1 MTVPGDGQGSEKADD
16 MSDEHALFTILMVDD
31 DPDDRLLFKEACE
44 EVRLRNPLH
53 FLENG
58 EQLVDYLKRRG
69 PYEKHKDE
77 PYPGII
83 LLDLNMPLKDGR
95 EALEEVK
102 ADPELRHIPVIVLTT
117 SKSEDDILSSYGLGA
132 SSYIVKPISLDR
144 LMRVVN
150 SIGEYWVQI
159 VEVPDKDRQPEE
171 PID

>member
-1 MTVPGDGQGSEKADD
+1 MSSENR
-16 MSDEHALFTILMVDD
+16 LFTILMVDD

-44 EVRLRNPLH
+44 EVRLRNPIE

-58 EQLVDYLKRRG
+58 EQLIDYLKRQGDYAGRSG
-69 PYEKHKDE
+69 E
-77 PYPGII
+77 PYPGVI

-95 EALEEVK
+95 EALEEIK
-102 ADPELRHIPVIVLTT
+102 SDPDLRHIPIVVLTT

-150 SIGEYWVQI
+150 SIGEYWVEI
-159 VEVPDKDRQPEE
+159 VQVPSADVADPSEA
-171 PID
+171 

>member
-1 MTVPGDGQGSEKADD
+1 
-16 MSDEHALFTILMVDD
+16 MSQENRLFTILMVDD

-44 EVRLRNPLH
+44 EVRLRNPLE

-58 EQLVDYLKRRG
+58 EQLVDYLRRNG
-69 PYEKHKDE
+69 SYANLEGA

-95 EALEEVK
+95 EALEEIK
-102 ADPELRHIPVIVLTT
+102 NDAELRHIPIIVLTT
-117 SKSEDDILSSYGLGA
+117 SKDEDDILSSYGLGA

-159 VEVPDKDRQPEE
+159 VEVPQSDNGDDDA
-171 PID
+171 ID

>member
-1 MTVPGDGQGSEKADD
+1 
-16 MSDEHALFTILMVDD
+16 MSDENQLFTILMVDD

-44 EVRLRNPLH
+44 EVRLRNPLD

-69 PYEKHKDE
+69 NYAHREGAPF
-77 PYPGII
+77 PGII

-95 EALEEVK
+95 EALEEIK
-102 ADPELRHIPVIVLTT
+102 ADAELRHIPIIVLTT
-117 SKSEDDILSSYGLGA
+117 SKDEDDILSSYGLGA

-159 VEVPDKDRQPEE
+159 VEVPTIEGQAENGDED
-171 PID
+171 I

>member
-1 MTVPGDGQGSEKADD
+1 MSEDNR
-16 MSDEHALFTILMVDD
+16 LFTILMVDD

-44 EVRLRNPLH
+44 EVRLRNPLE

-69 PYEKHKDE
+69 NYAHLDGEA
-77 PYPGII
+77 YPGII

-95 EALEEVK
+95 EALEEIK
-102 ADPELRHIPVIVLTT
+102 TDAALRHIPIIILTT
-117 SKSEDDILSSYGLGA
+117 SKDEDDILSSYGLGA

-159 VEVPDKDRQPEE
+159 VEVPQDPDEPAEE
-171 PID
+171 ADE

>member
-1 MTVPGDGQGSEKADD
+1 
-16 MSDEHALFTILMVDD
+16 MSDENQLLTILMVDD

-44 EVRLRNPLH
+44 EVRLRNPLD

-69 PYEKHKDE
+69 NYADREGAPF
-77 PYPGII
+77 PGII

-95 EALEEVK
+95 EALEEIK
-102 ADPELRHIPVIVLTT
+102 ADAELRHIPIIVLTT
-117 SKSEDDILSSYGLGA
+117 SKDEDDILSSYGLGA

-159 VEVPDKDRQPEE
+159 VEVPTIEGQADNGAED
-171 PID
+171 I

>member
-1 MTVPGDGQGSEKADD
+1 
-16 MSDEHALFTILMVDD
+16 MSDENRLFTILMVDD

-44 EVRLRNPLH
+44 EVRLRNPLD

-69 PYEKHKDE
+69 NFADRAGAPF
-77 PYPGII
+77 PGII

-95 EALEEVK
+95 EALEEIK

-117 SKSEDDILSSYGLGA
+117 SKDEDDILSSYGLGA

-159 VEVPDKDRQPEE
+159 VEIPSTGSDAE
-171 PID
+171 PLDDI

>member
-1 MTVPGDGQGSEKADD
+1 
-16 MSDEHALFTILMVDD
+16 MSDENQLFTILMVDD

-44 EVRLRNPLH
+44 EVRLRNPLD

-69 PYEKHKDE
+69 NYADREGAPF
-77 PYPGII
+77 PGII

-95 EALEEVK
+95 EALEEIK
-102 ADPELRHIPVIVLTT
+102 ADAELRHIPIIVLTT
-117 SKSEDDILSSYGLGA
+117 SKDEDDILSSYGLGA

-159 VEVPDKDRQPEE
+159 VEVPTIEGQAENGDED
-171 PID
+171 I

>member
-1 MTVPGDGQGSEKADD
+1 
-16 MSDEHALFTILMVDD
+16 MSQDNRLFTILMVDD

-44 EVRLRNPLH
+44 EVRLRNPLE

-69 PYEKHKDE
+69 AYADLEGE

-95 EALEEVK
+95 EALEEIK
-102 ADPELRHIPVIVLTT
+102 NDAELRHIPIIILTT
-117 SKSEDDILSSYGLGA
+117 SKDEDDILSSYGLGA

-159 VEVPDKDRQPEE
+159 VEVPPTDEGAAEE
-171 PID
+171 E

>member
-1 MTVPGDGQGSEKADD
+1 
-16 MSDEHALFTILMVDD
+16 MSDENQLFTILMVDD

-44 EVRLRNPLH
+44 EVRLRNPLD

-69 PYEKHKDE
+69 NYADREGTPF
-77 PYPGII
+77 PGII

-95 EALEEVK
+95 EALEEIK
-102 ADPELRHIPVIVLTT
+102 ADAELRHIPIIVLTT
-117 SKSEDDILSSYGLGA
+117 SKDEDDILSSYGLGA

-159 VEVPDKDRQPEE
+159 VEVPSTESEDGDPDD
-171 PID
+171 I

>member
-1 MTVPGDGQGSEKADD
+1 
-16 MSDEHALFTILMVDD
+16 MSQDNRLFTILMVDD

-44 EVRLRNPLH
+44 EVRLRNPLE

-69 PYEKHKDE
+69 TYADLEGE

-95 EALEEVK
+95 EALEEIK
-102 ADPELRHIPVIVLTT
+102 NDAELRHIPIIILTT
-117 SKSEDDILSSYGLGA
+117 SKDEDDILSSYGLGA

-159 VEVPDKDRQPEE
+159 VEVPPSDEDSAEDE
-171 PID
+171 

>member
-1 MTVPGDGQGSEKADD
+1 MRSTGDRGFN
-16 MSDEHALFTILMVDD
+16 MSQDNRLFTILMVDD

-44 EVRLRNPLH
+44 EVRLRNPIE

-58 EQLVDYLKRRG
+58 EQLVDYLKRQG
-69 PYEKHKDE
+69 SYANLQGA

-95 EALEEVK
+95 EALEEIK
-102 ADPELRHIPVIVLTT
+102 NDAELRHIPIIVLTT
-117 SKSEDDILSSYGLGA
+117 SKDEDDILSSYGLGA

-159 VEVPDKDRQPEE
+159 VEVPQSDNGD
-171 PID
+171 DDN

>member
-1 MTVPGDGQGSEKADD
+1 MTAKNR
-16 MSDEHALFTILMVDD
+16 LFTILMVDD
-31 DPDDRLLFKEACE
+31 DPDDRMLFKEACD
-44 EVRLRNPLH
+44 EVKLRNPLE

-58 EQLVDYLKRRG
+58 EQLVDCLKRRG
-69 PYEKHKDE
+69 AYSDRAGD

-95 EALEEVK
+95 EALAEIK
-102 ADPELRHIPVIVLTT
+102 DDPDLRHIPIIVLTT
-117 SKSEDDILSSYGLGA
+117 SKDEDDILASYGLGA

-150 SIGEYWVQI
+150 SIGEYWVEI
-159 VEVPDKDRQPEE
+159 VEAPRKEIVEE

>member
-1 MTVPGDGQGSEKADD
+1 
-16 MSDEHALFTILMVDD
+16 MSQDNRLFTILMVDD

-44 EVRLRNPLH
+44 EVRLRNPIE

-58 EQLVDYLKRRG
+58 DYLKRQG
-69 PYEKHKDE
+69 AYANLQGA

-95 EALEEVK
+95 EALEEIK
-102 ADPELRHIPVIVLTT
+102 NDAELRHIPIIVLTT
-117 SKSEDDILSSYGLGA
+117 SKDEDDILSSYGLGA

-159 VEVPDKDRQPEE
+159 VEVPQSDKGD
-171 PID
+171 DDT

>member
-1 MTVPGDGQGSEKADD
+1 
-16 MSDEHALFTILMVDD
+16 MSQENRLFTILMVDD

-44 EVRLRNPLH
+44 EVRLRNPLE

-58 EQLVDYLKRRG
+58 EQLVDYLRRKG
-69 PYEKHKDE
+69 AYTHLEGA

-95 EALEEVK
+95 EALEEIK
-102 ADPELRHIPVIVLTT
+102 NDADLRHIPIIVLTT
-117 SKSEDDILSSYGLGA
+117 SKDEDDILSSYGLGA

-159 VEVPDKDRQPEE
+159 VEVPQSDNGDED

>member
-1 MTVPGDGQGSEKADD
+1 
-16 MSDEHALFTILMVDD
+16 MSDENRLFTILMVDD

-44 EVRLRNPLH
+44 EVRLRNPLD

-69 PYEKHKDE
+69 AYADLAGSPF
-77 PYPGII
+77 PGII

-95 EALEEVK
+95 EALEEIK
-102 ADPELRHIPVIVLTT
+102 ADAELRHIPIIVLTT
-117 SKSEDDILSSYGLGA
+117 SKDEDDILSSYGLGA

-159 VEVPDKDRQPEE
+159 VEVPSTEGDNHDDPDD
-171 PID
+171 I

>member
-1 MTVPGDGQGSEKADD
+1 
-16 MSDEHALFTILMVDD
+16 MSDENQLFTILMVDD

-44 EVRLRNPLH
+44 EVRLRNPLD

-69 PYEKHKDE
+69 NYADREGAPL
-77 PYPGII
+77 PGII

-95 EALEEVK
+95 EALEEIK
-102 ADPELRHIPVIVLTT
+102 ADAELRHIPIIVLTT
-117 SKSEDDILSSYGLGA
+117 SKDEDDILSSYGLGA

-159 VEVPDKDRQPEE
+159 VEVPTIEGQAENGDED
-171 PID
+171 I

>member
-1 MTVPGDGQGSEKADD
+1 
-16 MSDEHALFTILMVDD
+16 MSTENSLFTILMVDD

-44 EVRLRNPLH
+44 EVRLRNPLE

-58 EQLVDYLKRRG
+58 EQLVDYLKRQG
-69 PYEKHKDE
+69 AYAHLKGE
-77 PYPGII
+77 PFPGIV

-102 ADPELRHIPVIVLTT
+102 ADPELRHIPIIVLTT

-159 VEVPDKDRQPEE
+159 VEVPDAEGAKADEE
-171 PID
+171 EID

>member
-1 MTVPGDGQGSEKADD
+1 
-16 MSDEHALFTILMVDD
+16 MSQDNRLFTILMVDD

-44 EVRLRNPLH
+44 EVRLRNPLE

-69 PYEKHKDE
+69 TYSDLEGE

-95 EALEEVK
+95 EALEEIK
-102 ADPELRHIPVIVLTT
+102 NDAELRHIPIIILTT
-117 SKSEDDILSSYGLGA
+117 SKDEDDILSSYGLGA

-159 VEVPDKDRQPEE
+159 VEVPPSDEDTGEE
-171 PID
+171 E

>member
-1 MTVPGDGQGSEKADD
+1 MEN
-16 MSDEHALFTILMVDD
+16 ENRLFTILMVDD

-44 EVRLRNPLH
+44 EVRLRNPLQ

-58 EQLVDYLKRRG
+58 EQLVDFLKRQG
-69 PYEKHKDE
+69 NYASHADE

-95 EALEEVK
+95 EALEEIK
-102 ADPELRHIPVIVLTT
+102 ADKDLRHIPIIVLTT
-117 SKSEDDILSSYGLGA
+117 SKDEDDILSSYGLGA

-150 SIGEYWVQI
+150 SIGEYWVEI
-159 VEVPDKDRQPEE
+159 VEVPSLDTEEE

>member
-1 MTVPGDGQGSEKADD
+1 MSSENR
-16 MSDEHALFTILMVDD
+16 LFTILMVDD

-44 EVRLRNPLH
+44 EVRLRNPIE

-58 EQLVDYLKRRG
+58 EQLIDYLKRQGDYAGRSG
-69 PYEKHKDE
+69 E
-77 PYPGII
+77 PYPGVI

-95 EALEEVK
+95 EALEEIK
-102 ADPELRHIPVIVLTT
+102 TDPDLRHIPIVVLTT

-150 SIGEYWVQI
+150 SIGEYWVEI
-159 VEVPDKDRQPEE
+159 VQVPSADVADPSEA
-171 PID
+171 

>member
-1 MTVPGDGQGSEKADD
+1 
-16 MSDEHALFTILMVDD
+16 MSTEDALFTILMVDD

-44 EVRLRNPLH
+44 EVRLRNPLE

-58 EQLVDYLKRRG
+58 EQLLDYLKREG
-69 PYEKHKDE
+69 NYAHLKGE
-77 PYPGII
+77 PFPGII

-102 ADPELRHIPVIVLTT
+102 ADPNLRDIPIIILTT

-144 LMRVVN
+144 LMRVIN

-159 VEVPDKDRQPEE
+159 VEAPGQPAADQE

>member
-1 MTVPGDGQGSEKADD
+1 
-16 MSDEHALFTILMVDD
+16 MSQDNRLFTILMVDD

-44 EVRLRNPLH
+44 EVRLRNPLE

-69 PYEKHKDE
+69 AYANLEGT

-83 LLDLNMPLKDGR
+83 LLDLNMPLK
-95 EALEEVK
+95 
-102 ADPELRHIPVIVLTT
+102 ELRHIPIIVLTT
-117 SKSEDDILSSYGLGA
+117 SKDEDDILSSYGLGA

-159 VEVPDKDRQPEE
+159 VEVPAGERSAEE
-171 PID
+171 DSLDEE

>member
-1 MTVPGDGQGSEKADD
+1 
-16 MSDEHALFTILMVDD
+16 MSQENRLFTILMVDD

-44 EVRLRNPLH
+44 EVRLRNPLE

-58 EQLVDYLKRRG
+58 EQLVDYLRRKG
-69 PYEKHKDE
+69 AYTHLEGA

-95 EALEEVK
+95 EALEEIK
-102 ADPELRHIPVIVLTT
+102 NDADLRHIPIIVLTT
-117 SKSEDDILSSYGLGA
+117 SKDEDDILSSYGLGA
-132 SSYIVKPISLDR
+132 SSYIVKPISLNR

-159 VEVPDKDRQPEE
+159 VEVPQSDNGDED

>member
-1 MTVPGDGQGSEKADD
+1 
-16 MSDEHALFTILMVDD
+16 MSQDNRLFTILMVDD

-44 EVRLRNPLH
+44 EVRLRNPLE

-69 PYEKHKDE
+69 AYADLDGE

-95 EALEEVK
+95 EALEEIK
-102 ADPELRHIPVIVLTT
+102 NDNELRHIPIIVLTT
-117 SKSEDDILSSYGLGA
+117 SKDEDDILSSYGLGA

-159 VEVPDKDRQPEE
+159 VEVPSAESAAEDPADEE
-171 PID
+171 

>member
-1 MTVPGDGQGSEKADD
+1 
-16 MSDEHALFTILMVDD
+16 MSDENQLFTILMVDD

-44 EVRLRNPLH
+44 EVRLRNPLD

-69 PYEKHKDE
+69 RYAELEGVPF
-77 PYPGII
+77 PGII

-95 EALEEVK
+95 EALEEIK
-102 ADPELRHIPVIVLTT
+102 ADAELRHIPIIVLTT
-117 SKSEDDILSSYGLGA
+117 SKDEDDILSSYGLGA

-159 VEVPDKDRQPEE
+159 VEVPSVEADSETDDD
-171 PID
+171 I

>member
-1 MTVPGDGQGSEKADD
+1 MSSENR
-16 MSDEHALFTILMVDD
+16 LFTILMVDD

-44 EVRLRNPLH
+44 EVRLRNPIE

-58 EQLVDYLKRRG
+58 EQLIDYLKRQGDYAGRSG
-69 PYEKHKDE
+69 E
-77 PYPGII
+77 PYPGVI

-95 EALEEVK
+95 EALEEIK
-102 ADPELRHIPVIVLTT
+102 SDPDLRHIPIVVLTT

-150 SIGEYWVQI
+150 SIGEYWVEI
-159 VEVPDKDRQPEE
+159 VQVPSADVPDPSEA
-171 PID
+171 

>member
-1 MTVPGDGQGSEKADD
+1 MDNENR
-16 MSDEHALFTILMVDD
+16 LFTILMVDD

-44 EVRLRNPLH
+44 EVRLRNPLE

-58 EQLVDYLKRRG
+58 EQLVDFLKRRG
-69 PYEKHKDE
+69 SYASRESD

-95 EALEEVK
+95 EALEEIK
-102 ADPELRHIPVIVLTT
+102 ADPDLRHIPIIVLTT
-117 SKSEDDILSSYGLGA
+117 SKDEDDILSSYGLGA

-150 SIGEYWVQI
+150 SIGEYWVEI
-159 VEVPDKDRQPEE
+159 VEVPSVDTEEE

>member
-1 MTVPGDGQGSEKADD
+1 
-16 MSDEHALFTILMVDD
+16 MSDENRLFTILMVDD

-44 EVRLRNPLH
+44 EVRLRNPLD

-69 PYEKHKDE
+69 QYSDLDGTPF
-77 PYPGII
+77 PGII

-95 EALEEVK
+95 EALEEIK
-102 ADPELRHIPVIVLTT
+102 ADAELRHIPVIVLTT
-117 SKSEDDILSSYGLGA
+117 SKDEDDILSSYGLGA

-159 VEVPDKDRQPEE
+159 VEVPSTESEAE
-171 PID
+171 PVDDI

>member
-1 MTVPGDGQGSEKADD
+1 
-16 MSDEHALFTILMVDD
+16 MSQDNRLFTILMVDD

-44 EVRLRNPLH
+44 EVRLRNPIE

-58 EQLVDYLKRRG
+58 EQLVDYLKRQG
-69 PYEKHKDE
+69 SYANLQGA

-95 EALEEVK
+95 EALEEIK
-102 ADPELRHIPVIVLTT
+102 NDAELRHIPIIVLTT
-117 SKSEDDILSSYGLGA
+117 SKDEDDILSSYGLGA

-159 VEVPDKDRQPEE
+159 VEVPQSDNGD
-171 PID
+171 DDDN

>member
-1 MTVPGDGQGSEKADD
+1 
-16 MSDEHALFTILMVDD
+16 MSDENQLLTILMVDD

-44 EVRLRNPLH
+44 EVRLRNPLD

-69 PYEKHKDE
+69 NYADREGAPF
-77 PYPGII
+77 PGII

-95 EALEEVK
+95 EALEEIK
-102 ADPELRHIPVIVLTT
+102 ADAELRHIPIIVLTT
-117 SKSEDDILSSYGLGA
+117 SKDEDDILSSYGLGA

-159 VEVPDKDRQPEE
+159 VEVPTIEGQADNGDED
-171 PID
+171 I